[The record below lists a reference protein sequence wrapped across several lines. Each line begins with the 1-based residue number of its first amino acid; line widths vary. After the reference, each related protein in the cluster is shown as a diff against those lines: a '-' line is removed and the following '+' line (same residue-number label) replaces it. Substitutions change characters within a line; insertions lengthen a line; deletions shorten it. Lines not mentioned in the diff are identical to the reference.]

1 MTMQDVID
9 TTLFYEECQW
19 MVAGLSFFPGTP
31 GNPISSTNRFYQ
43 HDITDPL

>member
-19 MVAGLSFFPGTP
+19 MVAGLSFFPGTT